1 MAMKQQWLIKNAMA
15 ESALEDDHDDDDH
28 HLGRVNLQK
37 LFMGQFIYY
46 YSLDRGVLLLSS
58 ESRAQLS
65 VEERHVELSQ
75 SSPVCFGSSHLST
88 LLSKVVGFDSA
99 MLNIAVDVFGES
111 GHFVSGDARE
121 MPAPMDLHS
130 IWKFHVQSGKS
141 VGTGSASSS
150 ASSSASASAAELASS
165 SSSSSS
171 SIVSTV
177 MSSRL
182 WKALVFKLGVFFTS
196 FFLFFVATSLVS
208 LTLKSTQEKMM
219 RFTYFL
225 QYYVRHRIPYLHLV
239 VTHVVD
245 SLIFVPIMIGIQY
258 FLVEFLSDQ
267 LLAFMTLSLV
277 WMAEVYA
284 VLR

>member
-15 ESALEDDHDDDDH
+15 ESALEDDHDDH
-28 HLGRVNLQK
+28 HGRVNLQK

-150 ASSSASASAAELASS
+150 ASASAAELAS